1 MKNTDSLQK
10 ELNIV
15 KRLIKDEVIA
25 EKTVSD
31 LYKYIFK
38 SDGKRL
44 RAKLSLITSSL
55 NKRKNKK
62 RLKLA
67 AVIELLHTATLVH
80 DDVVDES
87 QTRRGIK
94 SVNTV
99 WSNAHGVLIGD
110 YIYSKAFI
118 LMVEIAEP
126 KILHELANATN
137 DISKGELIQLDALN
151 NVSVDLKQLETI
163 SYYKT
168 GRLFEASAKTGAM
181 LSGGDRNFV
190 SNVSRCAKNLGV
202 LFQIKDDLLDYSLD
216 EKAIGKPVFQDIKE
230 GKLTYPFYFAY
241 NNADKKNKEKLLS
254 YLGKKRLNIKSIY
267 SLIYNLNG
275 IKETELLASKYQNKA
290 TKYANSIHNKHIK
303 AEMLKLIDSAFY
315 RKKWA
320 LYPSLVTVKL
330 N

>member
-1 MKNTDSLQK
+1 MKNTNSLQK
-10 ELNIV
+10 ELKIV

-25 EKTVSD
+25 EKNISD

-38 SDGKRL
+38 SDGKKL
-44 RAKLSLITSSL
+44 RAKLSLLTSSL
-55 NKRKNKK
+55 NKRINKK

-94 SVNTV
+94 SVNTL

-126 KILHELANATN
+126 KILYELANATN

-151 NVSVDLKQLETI
+151 NVSIDLKQLEAI

-168 GRLFEASAKTGAM
+168 GRLFEASAKTGAI
-181 LSGGDRNFV
+181 LSSGDRNFV
-190 SNVSRCAKNLGV
+190 SNVSKCAKNLGV

-230 GKLTYPFYFAY
+230 GKVTYPFYFAY
-241 NNADKKNKEKLLS
+241 INADKNNKEKLLS
-254 YLGKKRLNIKSIY
+254 YLGKNRLNIKSIY
-267 SLIYNLNG
+267 SLILNLNG
-275 IKETELLASKYQNKA
+275 IKDTKLLASKYQNKA
-290 TKYANSIHNKHIK
+290 IKYANLINNKHIK

-315 RKKWA
+315 RKK
-320 LYPSLVTVKL
+320 
-330 N
+330 

>member
-1 MKNTDSLQK
+1 MKNINSLQK
-10 ELNIV
+10 EVKIV

-25 EKTVSD
+25 EKNISD

-55 NKRKNKK
+55 NKRINKK

-94 SVNTV
+94 SVNTL

-126 KILHELANATN
+126 KILYELANATN

-151 NVSVDLKQLETI
+151 NVSIDLKQLEAI

-168 GRLFEASAKTGAM
+168 GRLFEASAKTGAI
-181 LSGGDRNFV
+181 LSSGDRNFV
-190 SNVSRCAKNLGV
+190 SNVSKCAKNLGV

-241 NNADKKNKEKLLS
+241 INADKNNKEKLLS
-254 YLGKKRLNIKSIY
+254 YLGKNRLNIKSIY
-267 SLIYNLNG
+267 SLIQNLNG
-275 IKETELLASKYQNKA
+275 IKDTKLLASKYQNKA
-290 TKYANSIHNKHIK
+290 IKYANLINNKHIK

-315 RKKWA
+315 RKK
-320 LYPSLVTVKL
+320 
-330 N
+330 